1 VRFAS
6 RSGGLF
12 AVDLDYR
19 IIAKGDVGYPEM
31 LEHLSDPPQRVWVAG
46 RDLATL
52 PPCVAIV
59 GTRSPTHYGR
69 EVAAGLA
76 ADFARSGMCVVSGL
90 ARGIDSWAH
99 SGALDN
105 GTTVGVL
112 PGGIDRCY
120 PSSNR
125 ELYER
130 IADEGT
136 LVAEVEPGTPTHK
149 RRFTH
154 RNRIIAALSLA
165 VVVVQAAERSGAL
178 STARHG
184 LDIGREVFA
193 VPGDIRVEVSAG
205 VHGLIRDG
213 AAVCAGAGDVL
224 ERIRP
229 ELERISARRTLDPFP
244 EDLAPEHR
252 AILGLLGGDVMTLGA
267 LAGATGLGASGLA
280 VAVSKLELNGWIAR
294 GPGAL
299 VRRVR

>member
-6 RSGGLF
+6 RGGGLF

-19 IIAKGDVGYPEM
+19 IVSHGDAEYPE
-31 LEHLSDPPQRVWVAG
+31 LLQHLRDPPDRLWVAG
-46 RDLATL
+46 RELTAL

-59 GTRSPTHYGR
+59 GTRTPTHYGR
-69 EVAAGLA
+69 EVATGLA
-76 ADFARSGMCVVSGL
+76 GDLARAGMCVVSGL
-90 ARGIDSWAH
+90 ARGIDSFAH
-99 SGALDN
+99 AGALDN

-125 ELYER
+125 DLYER
-130 IADEGT
+130 IADEGA

-154 RNRIIAALSLA
+154 RNRIIAALSLG
-165 VVVVQAAERSGAL
+165 VIVVQAAERSGAL

-184 LDIGREVFA
+184 LDLGRDVFA

-205 VHGLIRDG
+205 VHELLRDG
-213 AAVCAGAGDVL
+213 AAVCAGPGDVL

-229 ELERISARRTLDPFP
+229 ELERIAARRTLDPLP
-244 EDLAPEHR
+244 DAMAPDQR
-252 AILGLLGGDVMTLGA
+252 AVLELLGGEPMSLGS
-267 LAGATGLGASGLA
+267 LAVATGLGASALA
-280 VAVSKLELNGWIAR
+280 VAATSLELAGWVAR
-294 GPGAL
+294 GPGSL

>member
-6 RSGGLF
+6 RGGGLF
-12 AVDLDYR
+12 AVDLDWR
-19 IIAKGDVGYPEM
+19 TVSRNDA
-31 LEHLSDPPQRVWVAG
+31 EHPSLLDHLPDPPERLWVAG
-46 RDLATL
+46 RDLAAL

-59 GTRSPTHYGR
+59 GTRTPTHYGQ
-69 EVAAGLA
+69 EVARGLA
-76 ADFARSGMCVVSGL
+76 ADFARAGLCVVSGL

-99 SGALDN
+99 AGALEN
-105 GTTVGVL
+105 GTTIAVL

-130 IADEGT
+130 IAERGA

-178 STARHG
+178 STAQHG
-184 LDIGREVFA
+184 LGVGREIFA
-193 VPGDIRVEVSAG
+193 VPGDVRVDVSAG
-205 VHGLIRDG
+205 VHGLLRDG
-213 AAVCAGAGDVL
+213 AGVCCRAGDVI

-229 ELERISARRTLDPFP
+229 ELERAAAERTLGAAPGDMAPDP
-244 EDLAPEHR
+244 R
-252 AILGLLGGDVMTLGA
+252 RILEMLGGEVMTLGSI
-267 LAGATGLGASGLA
+267 GSATGLGASELA
-280 VAVSKLELNGWIAR
+280 IAVSQLELDGWIAR

>member
-19 IIAKGDVGYPEM
+19 TVDRGDAEYPEM
-31 LEHLSDPPQRVWVAG
+31 LGHLPDPPERVWVAG

-59 GTRSPTHYGR
+59 GTRTPTHYGQ
-69 EVAAGLA
+69 EVASGLA
-76 ADFARSGMCVVSGL
+76 ADLARAGMCIVSGL

-105 GTTVGVL
+105 GTTIGVL

-130 IADEGT
+130 IADHGT

-178 STARHG
+178 STARHA

-193 VPGDIRVEVSAG
+193 VPGDVRVEVSAG
-205 VHGLIRDG
+205 VHGLLRDG

-224 ERIRP
+224 ERIEP
-229 ELERISARRTLDPFP
+229 ELERVAARRTLEPLP
-244 EDLAPEHR
+244 EDLPPEHR
-252 AILGLLGGDVMTLGA
+252 AILALLGGDVMTLGS
-267 LAGATGLGASGLA
+267 LAGATRLGASALA
-280 VAVSKLELNGWIAR
+280 VAISKLELNGWITR